1 MRYKHLTR
9 EQRYAIYLGRQKGE
23 TLTEI
28 AQSIGVS
35 KSTVSRE
42 LRRNQ
47 SSNGKWVWT
56 FAHGKAESR
65 KRRAPG
71 NRRTSD
77 ILRWRVTQ
85 LIKEEQ
91 WSPAQISGA
100 LAKEGV
106 RISHET
112 IYKMIRADETGEL
125 AKNCRH
131 KMKYRRHRQK
141 VRVTKATNIKNR
153 VSIHE
158 RPKEADGTR
167 FGDWEMDLIV
177 DKFGNALLT
186 LTERSTSLII
196 IVKLKSGKNSMG
208 VAKAVWR
215 ALLPYK
221 GKGLLTI
228 TTDNGS
234 EFARHEW
241 ITRMLNV
248 PVYFAD
254 SYCSWQKGAIENG
267 NKLIRQYIPK
277 GTDISTVSESK
288 IAKIQKKINRR
299 PRKKLNFATPTAAFY
314 NNFK

>member
-1 MRYKHLTR
+1 MKYKHLTR
-9 EQRYAIYLGRQKGE
+9 EQRYAIYLGRQRGE
-23 TLTEI
+23 TLSKI
-28 AQSIGVS
+28 AQTIGVS

-42 LRRNQ
+42 LRRNL

-56 FAHGKAESR
+56 FAHDKAETR
-65 KRRAPG
+65 KKRTPG
-71 NRRTSD
+71 NRAISD
-77 ILRWRVTQ
+77 ILRWRVVQ

-91 WSPAQISGA
+91 WSPAQISGV
-100 LAKEGV
+100 LKKEGIK
-106 RISHET
+106 ISHET
-112 IYKMIRADETGEL
+112 IYRLIREDDTGEL

-131 KMKYRRHRQK
+131 KMKYKRHARK
-141 VRVTKATNIKNR
+141 KHLTKATNIRNR

-158 RPKEADGTR
+158 RPKDANGTR

-177 DKFGNALLT
+177 DRNSNALLT
-186 LTERSTSLII
+186 LTERSTNFII
-196 IVKLKSGKNSMG
+196 INKLKNGKDAMG

-241 ITRMLNV
+241 ITKMLCV
-248 PVYFAD
+248 PIFFAD

-277 GTDISTVSESK
+277 GTDISSIPENK
-288 IAKIQKKINRR
+288 IAKIQKKINSR

-314 NNFK
+314 ANFK